1 MDILFV
7 ILALVLIFIL
17 IGMVFS
23 GFTFILRAIVF
34 LIAIVLLAALTI
46 YIADVY
52 FDAGWWMV
60 IKDWWNSVV
69 NHQATLSTSLMSL
82 V

>member
-7 ILALVLIFIL
+7 ILALVLVFVL

-34 LIAIVLLAALTI
+34 LIAIALLAALVI
-46 YIADVY
+46 YIADIY
-52 FDAGWWMV
+52 FDAGWWVV
-60 IKDWWNSVV
+60 IKDWWNTVV
-69 NHQATLSTSLMSL
+69 AHQTNLSASLMS
-82 V
+82 VI